1 MWQWRL
7 QWNIA
12 RKNVVREFDEDTY
25 GSIDA
30 SMYSPAVRNE
40 AARERLADRSI
51 WWTFHLAENLLTGGE
66 KTTADCFRCRAQ
78 AVL

>member
-1 MWQWRL
+1 
-7 QWNIA
+7 
-12 RKNVVREFDEDTY
+12 
-25 GSIDA
+25 
-30 SMYSPAVRNE
+30 MYSLAVRNE